1 MAASAS
7 ARTTRVRLLG
17 GIVRRP
23 SLVCTALCLTLLSAM
38 VGCGSSADGTSRASP
53 NGAATRL
60 NVNNVPEDLRHLVP
74 LAERWGIGDDVER
87 NAAVDR
93 ATAADRAELEGAIAP
108 SDARITA
115 WLDSFRQQPMTDEA
129 AAFMY
134 MQLALEEMR
143 AGTP

>member
-1 MAASAS
+1 MKHASMNPARFVLDILALLALLGCAATSDDTAQQGSGAPAASQ
-7 ARTTRVRLLG
+7 T
-17 GIVRRP
+17 
-23 SLVCTALCLTLLSAM
+23 
-38 VGCGSSADGTSRASP
+38 
-53 NGAATRL
+53 L

-74 LAERWGIGDDVER
+74 FAERWGIGDDVDR

-93 ATAADRAELEGAIAP
+93 ATAAERAELERAIAP
-108 SDARITA
+108 ADARITA

>member
-1 MAASAS
+1 MP
-7 ARTTRVRLLG
+7 
-17 GIVRRP
+17 RP
-23 SLVCTALCLTLLSAM
+23 SLVTLCLTAALALA
-38 VGCGSSADGTSRASP
+38 GCGSAADDTSQEASSS
-53 NGAATRL
+53 GATTVKL
-60 NVNNVPEDLRHLVP
+60 NVTNVPEDLRHLVP
-74 LAERWGIGDDVER
+74 LAERWGIGDDVDR

-93 ATAADRAELEGAIAP
+93 ATPAEREELERAIAP

-143 AGTP
+143 VGTP

>member
-1 MAASAS
+1 M
-7 ARTTRVRLLG
+7 
-17 GIVRRP
+17 RRP
-23 SLVCTALCLTLLSAM
+23 TLVCSALCLTLLSAM

-53 NGAATRL
+53 NGAATTRL

-74 LAERWGIGDDVER
+74 LAERWGIGDDVDR

-93 ATAADRAELEGAIAP
+93 ATAADRAELERGIAA

>member
-1 MAASAS
+1 MKSAAINSVRTALGLVALLVLVACGPTSDETAQQGSGAPAASQ
-7 ARTTRVRLLG
+7 T
-17 GIVRRP
+17 
-23 SLVCTALCLTLLSAM
+23 
-38 VGCGSSADGTSRASP
+38 
-53 NGAATRL
+53 L

-74 LAERWGIGDDVER
+74 LAERWGIGDDVDR

-93 ATAADRAELEGAIAP
+93 ATPAERAELERAIAP
-108 SDARITA
+108 ADARITA

>member
-1 MAASAS
+1 MTSAAMNC
-7 ARTTRVRLLG
+7 ARTALGLVALL
-17 GIVRRP
+17 
-23 SLVCTALCLTLLSAM
+23 AL
-38 VGCGSSADGTSRASP
+38 VGCGPASDDAGP
-53 NGAATRL
+53 PGSGAPAGSQKL
-60 NVNNVPEDLRHLVP
+60 NVDNVPEDLRHLVP
-74 LAERWGIGDDVER
+74 LAERWGIGDDVDR

-93 ATAADRAELEGAIAP
+93 ATPAERQELEQAIAP

-143 AGTP
+143 AGSA

>member
-1 MAASAS
+1 M
-7 ARTTRVRLLG
+7 TVRF
-17 GIVRRP
+17 
-23 SLVCTALCLTLLSAM
+23 LVYSTLCLTTLIL
-38 VGCGSSADGTSRASP
+38 GCGPTSDRTPAQSGVASSQK
-53 NGAATRL
+53 L
-60 NVNNVPEDLRHLVP
+60 NVTNVPEDLRHLVP
-74 LAERWGIGDDVER
+74 FAERWGIGDDVDR

-93 ATAADRAELEGAIAP
+93 ATPAERAELERAVAL

-129 AAFMY
+129 AAFMS

>member
-1 MAASAS
+1 MTHAAMNPARTVLSLVGLLALLGCVATSDDTGQQGSGAPAASQA
-7 ARTTRVRLLG
+7 
-17 GIVRRP
+17 
-23 SLVCTALCLTLLSAM
+23 
-38 VGCGSSADGTSRASP
+38 
-53 NGAATRL
+53 L

-74 LAERWGIGDDVER
+74 LAERWGIGDDVDR

-93 ATAADRAELEGAIAP
+93 ATPAERAELERAIAP

>member
-1 MAASAS
+1 MKSAAMNV
-7 ARTTRVRLLG
+7 VR
-17 GIVRRP
+17 
-23 SLVCTALCLTLLSAM
+23 TALGLVALLAL
-38 VGCGSSADGTSRASP
+38 VGCGSASDDTAQP
-53 NGAATRL
+53 GSGAPAVSQKL
-60 NVNNVPEDLRHLVP
+60 NVDNVPEDLRHLVP
-74 LAERWGIGDDVER
+74 LAERWGIGDDVDR

-93 ATAADRAELEGAIAP
+93 ATPAERDELERAIAP
-108 SDARITA
+108 SAARITA

>member
-1 MAASAS
+1 MKSAAINS
-7 ARTTRVRLLG
+7 VR
-17 GIVRRP
+17 
-23 SLVCTALCLTLLSAM
+23 TALRLVALLVLVA
-38 VGCGSSADGTSRASP
+38 CGSTSGDTAQPGSDAP
-53 NGAATRL
+53 AVSQTL
-60 NVNNVPEDLRHLVP
+60 SVNNVPEDLRHLVP
-74 LAERWGIGDDVER
+74 FAERWGIGDDVDR

-93 ATAADRAELEGAIAP
+93 ATPAERAELERAIAP
-108 SDARITA
+108 ADARITA

>member
-1 MAASAS
+1 
-7 ARTTRVRLLG
+7 
-17 GIVRRP
+17 VRRCT
-23 SLVCTALCLTLLSAM
+23 LVCTALCLTLLSGM
-38 VGCGSSADGTSRASP
+38 VGCGSAADGTSRASP
-53 NGAATRL
+53 NEGATTRL

-74 LAERWGIGDDVER
+74 LAERWGIGDDVDR
-87 NAAVDR
+87 IAAVDG
-93 ATAADRAELEGAIAP
+93 ATAADRAELERAIAP